1 MIFLDDVTFGY
12 GKKPVLQN
20 ATLKIAADERVAI
33 LGGSGEGKTT
43 ILKLILRLIT
53 PDSGRISIDGV
64 DITEMAEGD
73 LRDIRREFSI
83 VFQEGALFDSLSVK
97 ENVAFC
103 LREFSN
109 MTEEQIDDRVRELL
123 RVVDVEPAINLMPS
137 ELSGGM
143 HRRVAIARSLA
154 AFEPKMLLFDEATT
168 GLDPVNAERICS
180 LINEICR
187 EGTGLIIVTH
197 KVIDA
202 LRVAGRF
209 LFLLNGRIVF
219 DGDRKELLGSDNPA
233 IVEFL
238 NEFRADVNQKV
249 KIKDKNSG
257 IREKINN
264 KEIKKPIEKTRAKVK
279 TIAEK
284 PTIKKKR
291 TK

>member
-43 ILKLILRLIT
+43 ILKLILRLIR
-53 PDSGRISIDGV
+53 PDSGRVSIDGT
-64 DITEMAEGD
+64 DITDMAEEQ
-73 LRDIRREFSI
+73 LREIRRKFSI

-103 LREFSN
+103 LREFSG
-109 MTEEQIDDRVRELL
+109 MSEEQIDTKVRELL
-123 RVVDVEPAINLMPS
+123 GVVGVEEAINLMPD

-154 AFEPKMLLFDEATT
+154 AFEPKMFFYDEATT
-168 GLDPVNAERICS
+168 GLDPVNAERICR
-180 LINEICR
+180 LINELCK

-219 DGDRKELLGSDNPA
+219 DGDKHALLASDNPA
-233 IVEFL
+233 IAEFL
-238 NEFRADVNQKV
+238 NEFRCD
-249 KIKDKNSG
+249 
-257 IREKINN
+257 IR
-264 KEIKKPIEKTRAKVK
+264 
-279 TIAEK
+279 
-284 PTIKKKR
+284 
-291 TK
+291 